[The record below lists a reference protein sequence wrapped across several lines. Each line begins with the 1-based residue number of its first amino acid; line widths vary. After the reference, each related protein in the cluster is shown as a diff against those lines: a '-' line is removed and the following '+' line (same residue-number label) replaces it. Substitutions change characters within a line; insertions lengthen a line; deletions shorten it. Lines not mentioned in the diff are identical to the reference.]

1 MTAPPAIAP
10 TDTTPH
16 WRNYLR
22 FLWNALLDSVD
33 GNWVFYVW
41 MTLMTA
47 IFLVGANAW
56 ATQVRDGMHLTNMSD
71 HVSWALYIANFTFL
85 VGLAAGGVM
94 MVIPSYL
101 YHDEEMH
108 DIVLIG
114 ELLAVAALIMA
125 LMFVVCD
132 LGRPDRFWHLI
143 PGLGRFNF
151 PVSMLTWDV
160 IVLNGYLAINMHI
173 CGYLLYMRF
182 LGRKPNPKFYLPFV
196 FLSILWAISIHT
208 VTAFLYCGLGSRPF
222 WNTALLAPR
231 FLTSAFVSGPAFIII
246 AIQVIRRAIGSNFGD
261 GPIRTL
267 ANIMRVTILIN
278 LLMVISEVFVEFY
291 TGGSHTSAAHYL
303 YFGIHG
309 HNALVPW
316 IWTSVAMTV
325 TAALCLLYPK
335 VHDHPWLLD
344 VACVLAF
351 IGIWI
356 EKGMGMVIPGF
367 VPSTLHEIVEYT
379 PSVLEWKIMAGIWA
393 LGLMIYTLAIK
404 IAINVF
410 RRSPL
415 AAKEDANH
423 LNAQPLAS

>member
-1 MTAPPAIAP
+1 
-10 TDTTPH
+10 
-16 WRNYLR
+16 
-22 FLWNALLDSVD
+22 
-33 GNWVFYVW
+33 
-41 MTLMTA
+41 
-47 IFLVGANAW
+47 
-56 ATQVRDGMHLTNMSD
+56 
-71 HVSWALYIANFTFL
+71 
-85 VGLAAGGVM
+85 
-94 MVIPSYL
+94 
-101 YHDEEMH
+101 
-108 DIVLIG
+108 
-114 ELLAVAALIMA
+114 
-125 LMFVVCD
+125 
-132 LGRPDRFWHLI
+132 
-143 PGLGRFNF
+143 
-151 PVSMLTWDV
+151 
-160 IVLNGYLAINMHI
+160 
-173 CGYLLYMRF
+173 
-182 LGRKPNPKFYLPFV
+182 
-196 FLSILWAISIHT
+196 
-208 VTAFLYCGLGSRPF
+208 
-222 WNTALLAPR
+222 
-231 FLTSAFVSGPAFIII
+231 
-246 AIQVIRRAIGSNFGD
+246 
-261 GPIRTL
+261 
-267 ANIMRVTILIN
+267 MRVTILIN

-291 TGGSHTSAAHYL
+291 TGGSQTSAAHYL

-415 AAKEDANH
+415 AAKEGASH